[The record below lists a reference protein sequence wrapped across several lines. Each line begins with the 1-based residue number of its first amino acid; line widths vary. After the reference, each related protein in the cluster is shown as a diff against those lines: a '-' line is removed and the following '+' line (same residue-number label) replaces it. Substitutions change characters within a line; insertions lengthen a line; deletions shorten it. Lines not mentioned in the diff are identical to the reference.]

1 MLKLHQFFSN
11 GAIIQRNAPVII
23 KGYSDEKT
31 KVTLNGGFYC
41 NSVITTPVEGVIYA
55 ELPPVSDYKSEF
67 ELILESLSD
76 KISVR
81 VLFGDV
87 YITMGQ
93 SNMSY
98 VLSAV
103 EDSDRWIEMAKK
115 AKISI
120 LSIDEKPFSSTEELT
135 RSYDEQF
142 DFPILCKWRPGTD
155 EAIGATSAISVQL
168 AVYLWQRTGVPIG
181 VVHTA
186 TGGLSVD
193 SYIDRKTLISDTDL
207 VKALK
212 EECRFVDKENWNQ
225 CGGRNFT
232 QTSCMWNERIA
243 PLKGISLSGC
253 VWYLGESSAYD
264 YNYAQTFKK
273 CLSHIIT
280 DIHQQFGN
288 APFVTVGIAPENYAY
303 GDGYGYLYINEAL
316 QDLSDECE
324 NVYYIP
330 IYDIEPRW
338 LKLDGDEYFHPIH
351 TTNKALVSE
360 RICECIRG
368 GRKKYPSVSDLT
380 VKNDRL
386 IVKIK
391 NVETQ
396 LVNVPLCGFAI
407 AGEKGKYY
415 PADAKVISRDE
426 IELYSADVKK
436 PSKMTYAFL
445 QYQDFC
451 NARTIDGAPLL
462 SFRSDRCAVTN
473 DYYFSPAYLTKG
485 AKTVYENNFGYD
497 AGFCRKIPVWSAG
510 KIYRCKSP
518 EISVHRNGE
527 IIVESKPLLSDYKFF
542 GVSPEICLCGHKN
555 HLADYKFLQFTLK
568 SKTKCGFWGVI
579 LKLANGNIY
588 RYKMTVDNVTV
599 PNFPLTEKEINV
611 SCDLKNVFICDGSPK
626 KLSFKETCSITEI
639 EFLFRSSKKAIVSLS
654 NLLLTD
660 KKLHVNKKT
669 LKPVKKERTPS
680 RADINLPS

>member
-11 GAIIQRNAPVII
+11 GAIIQRNANVVI
-23 KGYSDEKT
+23 KAYSDEQT
-31 KVTLNGGFYC
+31 KFTLKGGLYC
-41 NSVITTPVEGVIYA
+41 NSVIATPVNGVVYA

-67 ELILESLSD
+67 ELIAENLSD
-76 KISVR
+76 KISVK

-87 YITMGQ
+87 YVTMGQ

-103 EDSDRWIEMAKK
+103 EESDRWVEMAKK

-142 DFPILCKWRPGTD
+142 DFPVLCKWRTGTD
-155 EAIGATSAISVQL
+155 EAISATSAISVQL
-168 AVYLWQRTGVPIG
+168 AVFLWQRTGVPIG

-193 SYIDRKTLISDTDL
+193 SYIDRKTLVSDADL
-207 VKALK
+207 TRELK
-212 EECRFVDKENWNQ
+212 EEGRFVDKENWNN
-225 CGGRNFT
+225 CGVRNFT

-243 PLKGISLSGC
+243 PLKDISVSGC

-264 YNYAQTFKK
+264 YNYAKTFKK
-273 CLSHIIT
+273 CLSHIIA
-280 DIHQQFGN
+280 DIHKQFNN
-288 APFVTVGIAPENYAY
+288 APFVTVGIAPENYSY

-316 QDLSDECE
+316 QDFCEECE
-324 NVYYIP
+324 NVYFIP

-351 TTNKALVSE
+351 TINKALVSE

-368 GRKKYPSVSDLT
+368 GRKRYPSVSDFT

-391 NVETQ
+391 DVETQ
-396 LVNVPLCGFAI
+396 LVNVPLYGFSI
-407 AGEKGKYY
+407 AGENGKYY
-415 PADAKVISRDE
+415 PANAKVISCDE

-436 PSKMTYAFL
+436 PAKMTYAFL

-462 SFRSDRCAVTN
+462 SFRSDRGAVTN

-485 AKTVYENNFGYD
+485 AKAVYENNFGYD

-518 EISVHRNGE
+518 EICVHRNGE
-527 IIVESKPLLSDYKFF
+527 IVIESKPQLSDYKFF

-555 HLADYKFLQFTLK
+555 HLSDFKFLQFTLK
-568 SKTKCGFWGVI
+568 AKTKCEFWGVI

-588 RYKMTVDNVTV
+588 RYKMTADNVTV
-599 PNFPLTEKEINV
+599 PNIPLTEAEINI
-611 SCDLKNVFICDGSPK
+611 SCDLKNVFTGDGSLK
-626 KLSFKETCSITEI
+626 KLSLKEACSIAEI
-639 EFLFRSSKKAIVSLS
+639 EFLFRARKKAIVSLS

-660 KKLHVNKKT
+660 KKLRCNKT
-669 LKPVKKERTPS
+669 ELKFGKKEKRAS